1 MKRFYSRIS
10 GMLAMAVVAFG
21 MSTAAFAQQT
31 QRKTWD
37 FGKGFSDETIAN
49 LNADTKNWAE
59 QHNTDGVTDQWKNN
73 AKVIG
78 IAMANGQVIQEL
90 DGIEWLS
97 NGQSGSNDL
106 HLYHDRKNIRINR
119 KGMKFKTPKLAPGQT
134 FTILAKSANATAT
147 DRGLVGD
154 ENVDYIEGPENGI
167 CVGKDVDGI
176 SDYRTLVWKVKET
189 LTDSVQVTISTSPNA
204 GLDILLFQI
213 DNGDGPALDVAHKVA
228 YIGNEAASQGFDEA
242 QIALEASTD
251 RVELTYFES
260 SDTEVTLESLQ
271 EFEAVV
277 ISPFVEVEDAMVPV
291 LRSAIAYEPV
301 VNLNGTLAEAWGLAK
316 VVPADATTAT
326 VPEQYLDL
334 ELFTDVLEE
343 GALNLFVDGAYAFEL
358 GAYFAEDD
366 VLAEAAGLPVIHQ
379 HNAGRNTYLGV
390 PVNAENIAL
399 NNPDVFSYLVTNA
412 AVYAAASKKDI
423 TAAGAPTISQVN
435 KDKYTEVSI
444 NVSNKKSVIYY
455 TINGE
460 DPTAES
466 TVYTEPFTLTEAA
479 TVKAMATL
487 DGYNNSK
494 VSSLD
499 IVIKEQAA
507 KPEISLV
514 KEETSTTVTLSCA
527 TEGAEVY
534 YSFCDK
540 VTEAIKAQKYE
551 EPIVLSKEPSF
562 IYAFATGEGLVNS
575 EIASEYVSINSI
587 NANTIRT
594 DTVSHFN
601 GSTAQWFGE
610 NLLEVNAAGEESKGN
625 GNAGT
630 YYYWLASGK
639 AAWSYYGDE
648 VESSYEKEVLDEEG
662 KPKLDD
668 NGVPMTETVYVYKP
682 DPAALRVATS
692 LTDPDWRLV
701 SRGQVMIH
709 QELKPEARVGNGEA
723 GYYAETAEDFI
734 GGAPSNQNIQFG
746 AVASGNPCTGAIEST
761 RTFKAPFD
769 VVVYLASCQNNSK
782 AVMEVQTS
790 TDGENWTKVGELNV
804 SPFQR
809 YYKKSRVSVD
819 NEGDF
824 YVRVAHTANTTGSAV
839 LDLYIFNNGDVSKQ
853 YDPES
858 IAGVQN
864 VADAAVEAIATEYYN
879 LNGVRLSQPA
889 AGINIVRTVFS
900 DGTSTIKKV
909 IRK

>member
-10 GMLAMAVVAFG
+10 GLLAMAVVAFG
-21 MSTAAFAQQT
+21 MTSAAFAQQT

-37 FGKGFSDETIAN
+37 FSLGFSDETIAN

-78 IAMANGQVIQEL
+78 IAMANGVVIKEL

-213 DNGDGPALDVAHKVA
+213 DKGDGPALEVARKIA
-228 YIGNEAASQGFDEA
+228 FIGNEAVSGGFDEA
-242 QIALEASTD
+242 QNALDASTD
-251 RVELTYFES
+251 RVELTYIDSSS
-260 SDTEVTLESLQ
+260 SDVALDSLRNY
-271 EFEAVV
+271 EAIV
-277 ISPFVEVEDAMVPV
+277 ISPYVGADDVMAPV
-291 LRSAIAYEPV
+291 LRSAVAYQPM
-301 VNLNGTLAEAWGLAK
+301 VNLNASLAEAWGLAK
-316 VVPADATTAT
+316 AVTVDASGAT
-326 VPEQYLDL
+326 VPAQYLDL
-334 ELFTDVLEE
+334 ELFTETLD
-343 GALNLFVDGAYAFEL
+343 GDALNLFADGAYAFEL
-358 GAYFAEDD
+358 GTYFAKDD

-379 HNAGRNTYLGV
+379 HNAGRNTYLGF
-390 PVNAENIAL
+390 PVNAENIL
-399 NNPDVFSYLVTNA
+399 TVNPDVFNYLVVNA
-412 AVYAAASKKDI
+412 AVYAAATKKDI

-435 KDKYTEVSI
+435 KNKETLVTI
-444 NVSNKKSVIYY
+444 NVANKNSVVYY
-455 TINGE
+455 TVGGE
-460 DPTAES
+460 DPTLES
-466 TVYTEPFTLTEAA
+466 AVYTEPFTLTEAT
-479 TVKAMATL
+479 TVKAFATL

-494 VSSLD
+494 VSSLE

-507 KPEISLV
+507 TPVISMV
-514 KEETSTTVTLSCA
+514 KEDTSTTVSLSCA
-527 TEGAEVY
+527 TEGADIY

-540 VTEAIKAQKYE
+540 VNEVIKAQKYE
-551 EPIVLSKEPSF
+551 NPITLSQEPSQ
-562 IYAFATGEGLVNS
+562 IYAFAAGEGLVNS
-575 EIASEYVSINSI
+575 EVASEYVAISSI
-587 NANTIRT
+587 NANTIRI
-594 DTVSHFN
+594 DTVSHFS

-610 NLLEVNAAGEESKGN
+610 NLVELNAAGEETKGN

-639 AAWSYYGDE
+639 AAWNYYGDE
-648 VESSYEKEVLDEEG
+648 VESSYEREVLDEDG
-662 KPKLDD
+662 NPKLDE
-668 NGVPMTETVYVYKP
+668 NGNPMTETVYVYKP
-682 DPAALRVATS
+682 DPAALRIATS
-692 LTDPDWRLV
+692 LTDPDWRIV

-734 GGAPSNQNIQFG
+734 GGAPSGQNIQFG
-746 AVASGNPCTGAIEST
+746 AVASGNPCTGALEST

-790 TDGENWTKVGELNV
+790 TDGENWTSVGNLNV

-809 YYKKSRVSVD
+809 YYKKTRVSVD
-819 NEGDF
+819 TEGDY

-839 LDLYIFNNGDVSKQ
+839 LDLFILNNGEVSKQ
-853 YDPES
+853 YDPDTNGVEN
-858 IAGVQN
+858 IA
-864 VADAAVEAIATEYYN
+864 ASAVEAVAVEYYN
-879 LNGVRLSQPA
+879 LNGVRLARPA
-889 AGINIVRTVFS
+889 EGINIVRTVFS
-900 DGTSTIKKV
+900 DGTSTVRKE